1 MGLLVRDTKDE
12 LSTGTLSGKKGR
24 FGNREYRK
32 NYYIIFI
39 MIELGEIITLPLYQ
53 EMYMI

>member
-24 FGNREYRK
+24 FGNREYRRNK
-32 NYYIIFI
+32 A
-39 MIELGEIITLPLYQ
+39 ELKKYR
-53 EMYMI
+53 